1 MIHIQKSPLSS
12 LDQNAFT
19 GSHSSVS
26 HRNTI
31 NQIGAQ
37 ETGCPAHFPNGFSGG
52 NFFPPLRTGC
62 PIMSFDSIP
71 NPFGQFDG
79 GQSQLS
85 GPKADTSRF
94 IGVRRSDS
102 PPRGSNLGASPFFL
116 RSLINRTV
124 DRQDQMSLGC

>member
-12 LDQNAFT
+12 LDQNAFA

-31 NQIGAQ
+31 SQIGAQ

-52 NFFPPLRTGC
+52 NFFPPLRAGC

-71 NPFGQFDG
+71 NSFGQFAG
-79 GQSQLS
+79 WQRQLS
-85 GPKADTSRF
+85 SPKANACRLVGVSRPE
-94 IGVRRSDS
+94 S
-102 PPRGSNLGASPFFL
+102 PPCGSNLAASPFFL

-124 DRQDQMSLGC
+124 DRQHQMSLGC